1 MNKIFIYKNK
11 PEQKDYKIV
20 IEEAN
25 SWQFNIASFENI
37 KQFEF
42 FRQTLGFKIKLKQI
56 LHENTEKEV
65 KIYWTNYNIVSSPF
79 WSLDELPKKAK
90 PIKALSN
97 GSIVT
102 CYYNKNYKTKTI
114 TIYRPNP
121 NAKNIYDP
129 LELQEHI
136 SHTKIYGLY

>member
-11 PEQKDYKIV
+11 PEQKDYKIA

-56 LHENTEKEV
+56 LYENTEKEV
-65 KIYWTNYNIVSSPF
+65 KIYWTNYNIVSSSF
-79 WSLDELPKKAK
+79 WSLEELPKKAK

-102 CYYNKNYKTKTI
+102 CYYNKNYKSKTI

>member
-11 PEQKDYKIV
+11 PEQKDYKIA

-37 KQFEF
+37 KQFDF

-56 LHENTEKEV
+56 LHENTEKEL
-65 KIYWTNYNIVSSPF
+65 KIYWTNYTIVNSSF
-79 WSLDELPKKAK
+79 WNLEELPKKAK